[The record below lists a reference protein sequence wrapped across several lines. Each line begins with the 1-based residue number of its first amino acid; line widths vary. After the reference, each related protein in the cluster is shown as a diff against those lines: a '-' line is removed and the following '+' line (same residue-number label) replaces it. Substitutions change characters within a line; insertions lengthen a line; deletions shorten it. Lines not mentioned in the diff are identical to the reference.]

1 METVDLSLDIVGNPG
16 RLEDIH
22 PILPDPARSQPLHPH
37 GGGAEAGGLSPHKTC
52 ASRLLHAATDPKGTP
67 QGGCK
72 RRGRAGEGGRNKKAS
87 LSVID
92 YEEW

>member
-22 PILPDPARSQPLHPH
+22 PILPGHSPFTLMQAKRKRVGSPLTRRARPGSSMQR
-37 GGGAEAGGLSPHKTC
+37 LSRR
-52 ASRLLHAATDPKGTP
+52 AP

-72 RRGRAGEGGRNKKAS
+72 RRGRARCER
-87 LSVID
+87 
-92 YEEW
+92 